1 MNLADF
7 TTLIEGCDGCQLSGE
22 KIEKVYNFF
31 EAGSG
36 FNQDTLFLA
45 SRSYYSVAA
54 ESVLTKEQSIEEGSE
69 TLRRLELKELLEVLE
84 GRICLPQ
91 YCSSW
96 STAIIV
102 VAAVM
107 GFMITCLVLTKQ
119 GDSFTMLINHI
130 SWPSLFGVY
139 SIVPF

>member
-96 STAIIV
+96 STAIICNNSSCGGNRSQDHLL
-102 VAAVM
+102 
-107 GFMITCLVLTKQ
+107 GFDQ
-119 GDSFTMLINHI
+119 AG
-130 SWPSLFGVY
+130 
-139 SIVPF
+139 